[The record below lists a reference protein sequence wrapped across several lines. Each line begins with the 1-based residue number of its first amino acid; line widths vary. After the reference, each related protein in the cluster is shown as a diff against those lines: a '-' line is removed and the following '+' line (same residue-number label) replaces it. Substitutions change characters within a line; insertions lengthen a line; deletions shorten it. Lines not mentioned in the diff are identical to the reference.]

1 LILVALALIL
11 AAGCRPGLE
20 DAPLDI
26 DDPILFFFQ
35 HFEDED
41 PATLELALETY
52 TGFLEE
58 CEETEDGDGVN
69 SRPECDLETGLS
81 TSMLVNDDVTEL
93 IDMGKLVAY
102 PADEHWEQA
111 VSLVVAR
118 RMPMTVEIVE
128 DVLLQPNQNDVFPQ
142 FEEYERTFLTSL
154 DDYLAGTEEFVR
166 CSNEVVSDY
175 TLTTAEYTLYL
186 DMRQLDWDDGD
197 QQRRV
202 VIIRSW
208 FEDQA
213 EVGIDGATVGFTYS
227 IEILIP
233 YTDDTDQHWRT
244 QALWS
249 HADIP
254 GTGDDHEFWE
264 NQLRDGT
271 VDGFDQLQEWVDNH
285 Y

>member
-1 LILVALALIL
+1 MATDVQP
-11 AAGCRPGLE
+11 CRIN
-20 DAPLDI
+20 DRDPLGH
-26 DDPILFFFQ
+26 Q
-35 HFEDED
+35 
-41 PATLELALETY
+41 
-52 TGFLEE
+52 
-58 CEETEDGDGVN
+58 
-69 SRPECDLETGLS
+69 
-81 TSMLVNDDVTEL
+81 L
-93 IDMGKLVAY
+93 IDLGTLLSY
-102 PADEHWEQA
+102 PSEDYWEQA

-118 RMPMTVEIVE
+118 RMPMTAETVE

-154 DDYLAGTEEFVR
+154 DDYLAGSEEFVR
-166 CSNEVVSDY
+166 TINEVVSDY

-197 QQRRV
+197 QVRRV

-208 FEDQA
+208 FEDEA
-213 EVGIDGATVGFTYS
+213 TVGIDGAAVGFTYS

-233 YTDDTDQHWRT
+233 YTTDTAQHWRT

-254 GTGDDHEFWE
+254 GDGDDHDFWE

-271 VDGFDQLQEWVDNH
+271 TDGFDQLQDWVDEH